1 MIDPAWREFRRI
13 LYRDAQ
19 AILPQLGRKATKRAC
34 RALVDQEIAR
44 LKQVSVNLDKS
55 GLPGGFI
62 SGDEGELHGIQSF

>member
-44 LKQVSVNLDKS
+44 LKRLQIY
-55 GLPGGFI
+55 PGE
-62 SGDEGELHGIQSF
+62 SSASEGDSQHGIQSF